1 MTLESF
7 VFSAVYLLMVTSI
20 TVTVFRQIGLGS
32 VLGLL
37 VAGLVV
43 GPHTPGPN
51 LTTHVDDLRQFAEL
65 GVVLL
70 LFLIGLEIK
79 PARLWKLRRAVLGI
93 GSLQMIVSGLALAAC
108 VRLYTPAWTTA
119 LLLGFTFALSSTA
132 FVMQILQDRGELA
145 SRHGEVA
152 FSVLL
157 LQDLAVVPLLAAVPF
172 LAASGGAEPHLPGA
186 AQVLQVAGMLFV
198 IWASGRFLVPRAL
211 DRLARLGNREAFLMV
226 VMLAVF
232 LAAWLTHEV
241 GLSMALGAFIMGMLM
256 SGSRYSFQIQAHIEP
271 YKGLLVSIFFVA
283 IGMSIDLRAI
293 RADLGTFAGLATLFV
308 FIKLVAM
315 VLVCLV
321 FRLPRDVVARVAG
334 LLAQGGEFGFVVLGA
349 AHAAGVIDERT
360 FVLAM
365 AVISVSMLVTP
376 LLVRLGDALADRF
389 ETPAAIPRGD
399 YEPSHGEKP
408 VKIVIGGYGRVGR
421 VVATLLHGSSVPFL
435 AFDKDPE
442 NVAAGKRDGFPV
454 YFGDVGDQ
462 KLLASIHIEK
472 VALVVLTIDDLPS
485 ALRAVSYIRDA
496 FPNVPVIA
504 RARDLAASREL
515 LNVGAT
521 EAYPEMVES
530 SLRLAADALEHVGV
544 PDENVEMLL
553 QSVRNKNYAQVAP
566 PPAVDA

>member
-7 VFSAVYLLMVTSI
+7 VFSAVYLLVVTSV
-20 TVTVFRQIGLGS
+20 TVTLFRQIGLGS

-43 GPHTPGPN
+43 GPHTPGPY

-79 PARLWKLRRAVLGI
+79 PARLWKLRRAVLGL
-93 GSLQMIVSGLALAAC
+93 GSLQMIGCGLALAAC

-172 LAASGGAEPHLPGA
+172 LASAGKAELPGA
-186 AQVLQVAGMLFV
+186 EQFLEVAGMLFV

-293 RADLGTFAGLATLFV
+293 WADLGTFAGLAALFV
-308 FIKLVAM
+308 LIKLAAM
-315 VLVCLV
+315 ALVCVV
-321 FRLPRDVVARVAG
+321 FRLPRDVVARVAS
-334 LLAQGGEFGFVVLGA
+334 LLAQGGEFGFVVLGT
-349 AHAAGVIDERT
+349 AHAAEVIDERT

-389 ETPAAIPRGD
+389 ETPAVIPAGD
-399 YEPSHGEKP
+399 YETSHGEKP
-408 VKIVIGGYGRVGR
+408 VKIVIGGYDRVGR

-442 NVAAGKRDGFPV
+442 NVAAGKRDGYPV

-472 VALVVLTIDDLPS
+472 VALVVLTIDDLAS

-504 RARDLAASREL
+504 RARDLQASRDL
-515 LNVGAT
+515 LNIGAT
-521 EAYPEMVES
+521 VAYPEMVES
-530 SLRLAADALEHVGV
+530 SLRLAADALEYVGV

-566 PPAVDA
+566 TQAVDA